1 VTYQPTANFSV
12 VDLYRMVRTKGFAE
26 GLTQGLLDRS
36 CMYGACGSIPTQPAV
51 RSSGVTTG
59 KWLPH
64 IGARWE
70 FSLHPTLSYDVIAL
84 PNSK

>member
-1 VTYQPTANFSV
+1 MSYQPTANFSV

-51 RSSGVTTG
+51 RSSGMTTG

-64 IGARWE
+64 THRRKVGVLAPPY
-70 FSLHPTLSYDVIAL
+70 SLLRRHSVAE
-84 PNSK
+84 